1 MNKQDSLHSIWL
13 ENDNKRESKRIELCF
28 DSIQN
33 SQEENDSRW
42 RPMRKS
48 SWN

>member
-1 MNKQDSLHSIWL
+1 MNKQDSFHLIWL
-13 ENDNKRESKRIELCF
+13 ENDNKRESKRELCF

-33 SQEENDSRW
+33 SQEENDSGW